1 VRSAGSQYTTLMEII
16 LKYRGRIVTADDV
29 KDIQRLIA
37 DNPTAARYTLS
48 NKLCEFWDWRQPNGE
63 LKGPVCR
70 SLMLSLY
77 RSGHITL
84 PEARVKMGG
93 PVQSKEDSSVVAK
106 RMESVDKAPIEINL
120 ADLGPLDIKQV
131 RRSQHEK
138 LFNSLI
144 ETFHYLGFTRPVG
157 EHLKYMVW
165 AQGRPVACM
174 IWCSPIQH
182 LNCRDNHIGWSA
194 EQRLARRH
202 FIAYNTRY
210 LILPW
215 VRVPHLASYLL
226 GYFSRRIS
234 KDWEDLY
241 AHSIFLLETFI
252 EPERYKGTCYRA
264 ANWKSL
270 GMTSGRGFRKK
281 TSKGTVPT
289 KELLVLP
296 LHKKYRELMCAPLN
310 AIGEK

>member
-1 VRSAGSQYTTLMEII
+1 MDII
-16 LKYRGRIVTADDV
+16 LKYRGRIITKDDV
-29 KDIQRLIA
+29 KDIQQLITE
-37 DNPTAARYTLS
+37 NPNAARYTLS
-48 NKLCEFWDWRQPNGE
+48 NKLCEYWDWRQPNGE
-63 LKGPVCR
+63 YKGAVCR
-70 SLMLSLY
+70 SLMLSLH

-93 PVQSKEDSSVVAK
+93 PVQAKKASADIAKQLEDI
-106 RMESVDKAPIEINL
+106 DKSPIEMNL
-120 ADLGPLDIKQV
+120 SDLGPLEIQQV

-138 LFNSLI
+138 IFNHLI
-144 ETFHYLGFTRPVG
+144 ETFHYLGFSKPVG

-165 AQGRPVACM
+165 AKGRPLACM

-182 LNCRDNHIGWSA
+182 LKCRDSHIGWSA
-194 EQRLARRH
+194 EQRLAHRH

-241 AHSIFLLETFI
+241 AHPIYFLETFI

-264 ANWKSL
+264 ANWISL
-270 GMTSGRGFRKK
+270 GMTTGRGFQKI
-281 TSKGTVPT
+281 THKGRLPT

-296 LHKKYRELMCAPLN
+296 LHKKYRELMCAPLKAMEN
-310 AIGEK
+310 Q